1 MSRLRFSIAREVFEA
16 FPTAYEDIAA
26 RPSDQLPLLFLRAL
40 ADGPTPDDA
49 IAFCAYLLPRREA
62 VWWASQSVRALLER
76 PSQTDEIALKAA
88 EDWVYEPEEERRR
101 EALRIGTTATNQRA
115 ASTWVAL
122 AAAWSGGPM
131 IVTDYGGPLAPP
143 QLTAQA
149 AFTAIRIALGGKSD
163 RRGHISRSIEQGI
176 RIAES

>member
-26 RPSDQLPLLFLRAL
+26 RPSDQLPLIFLRVL
-40 ADGPTPDDA
+40 AQGPTPDDA

-62 VWWASQSVRALLER
+62 VWWASQSVRALIER
-76 PSQTDEIALKAA
+76 PSETDELALKAA

-131 IVTDYGGPLAPP
+131 IISEYGGPPAPP

-149 AFTAIRIALGGKSD
+149 AFTAIRIALGGSPD
-163 RRGHISRSIEQGI
+163 RVAQITQCVERGV